1 MHSLICE
8 LSEPKFF
15 TDFLILFNF
24 PAKKRNF
31 ARFRYTTLKSLAKS
45 YHKLY
50 TTCVVQILDNC
61 ASVWGLKTFQA
72 IDNIQNRAMRYFL
85 GVHRFAPTL
94 ALIGDTGWVPSV
106 YRRWVSIIRFWNR
119 LVLMDNTRLT
129 KTVFIHDYYLC
140 VKNWSSGIKQ
150 IMIKLGCVHNFNDI
164 SAINM
169 SKAKSAVKYYY
180 HIQQS
185 VFYLSVKNRLSAI

>member
-1 MHSLICE
+1 
-8 LSEPKFF
+8 
-15 TDFLILFNF
+15 
-24 PAKKRNF
+24 
-31 ARFRYTTLKSLAKS
+31 
-45 YHKLY
+45 
-50 TTCVVQILDNC
+50 
-61 ASVWGLKTFQA
+61 
-72 IDNIQNRAMRYFL
+72 MRYFL

-106 YRRWVSIIRFWNR
+106 YRRWVSIIRFRNR
-119 LVLMDNTRLT
+119 PVLMDNTRLT

-180 HIQQS
+180 GNIWSQDLQNTPKLRTYRQFKTGFTCEDYVTLNLKKS
-185 VFYLSVKNRLSAI
+185 ERSILSQFRCSILPLRIETGRFVGGSTRANTL